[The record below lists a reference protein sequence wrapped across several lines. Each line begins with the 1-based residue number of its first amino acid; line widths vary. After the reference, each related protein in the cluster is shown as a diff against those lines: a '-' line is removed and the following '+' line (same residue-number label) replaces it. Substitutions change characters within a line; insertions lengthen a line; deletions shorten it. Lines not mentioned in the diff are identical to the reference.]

1 MVQGENN
8 EECFFFFFFLH
19 RGRSLRL
26 PPFICKIPYPSSYT
40 CSLSYSS
47 LIRVNFL
54 ITANDRATSG
64 IRLNYYYPRSRS
76 KLIERS
82 FSKDSR
88 KFSRK
93 FCKMY
98 IIFAFFLSSLL
109 KFFSARFFYYSF
121 LFLGFL
127 LLFFPIFL
135 NLFDKNWIST
145 FVPGVVSRGK
155 L

>member
-8 EECFFFFFFLH
+8 EECFFFFFLH

-88 KFSRK
+88 KFPRK
-93 FCKMY
+93 FCKVY
-98 IIFAFFLSSLL
+98 IIFAFFLSLLL
-109 KFFSARFFYYSF
+109 KFFSARFF
-121 LFLGFL
+121 
-127 LLFFPIFL
+127 LLFFFIVRISSP
-135 NLFDKNWIST
+135 LFPYFFKFI
-145 FVPGVVSRGK
+145 R
-155 L
+155 

>member
-8 EECFFFFFFLH
+8 EECFFFFFLH

-88 KFSRK
+88 KFPRK
-93 FCKMY
+93 FCKVY

-109 KFFSARFFYYSF
+109 KFFSARFF
-121 LFLGFL
+121 
-127 LLFFPIFL
+127 LLFFFIARISSP
-135 NLFDKNWIST
+135 LFPYFFKFI
-145 FVPGVVSRGK
+145 R
-155 L
+155 

>member
-8 EECFFFFFFLH
+8 EECFFFFFFCTVADHYVCPLSFV
-19 RGRSLRL
+19 RSLIH
-26 PPFICKIPYPSSYT
+26 PPY
-40 CSLSYSS
+40 SLSYSS

-88 KFSRK
+88 KFPRK
-93 FCKMY
+93 FCKVY

-109 KFFSARFFYYSF
+109 KFFSARFF
-121 LFLGFL
+121 
-127 LLFFPIFL
+127 LLFFFIARIFSP
-135 NLFDKNWIST
+135 LFPYFFKFI
-145 FVPGVVSRGK
+145 R
-155 L
+155 